1 MAMDMSTL
9 EARYLDSCRRRETQP
24 NSSVLSWFSEAKI
37 QNPNNEKCSILVYLD
52 QLKNADI
59 YPLIDVFTEMDSF
72 DIEAVDILSKR
83 PCFLKEE
90 YIMSLMHAIDQKL
103 RVVDLSNITLRN
115 DILLDLCQVG
125 SSCHVLI
132 LRATNIRKLNMVGRF
147 MHLNTLSLDFCSSL
161 ASLHED
167 CFSCMP
173 YLMCLS
179 MCETRIV
186 NLWTTTAAISKLPYL
201 MELRFQMCLCC
212 KDTGPCRASLG
223 KNNEFPGGAHKQDL
237 MDANVK
243 LKKYISHHPSPICF
257 EKHYREYMIAS
268 LPQLEV
274 LDNLPIGRL
283 DREIAKSVFARYFE
297 HLPYKRKHKESVVS
311 LLQKREM
318 GTSGNYQNSSKP
330 KQPNIHRTQ
339 HFFSRSLSAAKL
351 GSSAWPLLHP
361 VSSFSH
367 IYKEGNKRVRPR
379 QFEYNPSN
387 PSLMAFGTLDGEVIV
402 INHENGNVA
411 CYIPSIGGTNSVLG
425 LCWLKKY
432 PSKLVAGSDSGCVR
446 LFDLNHIPPKVA
458 DARGN
463 SSVATYYDFEQLTSV
478 HVNSTDDQF
487 LASGYSKNVALYD
500 INTEKPLQLFTDMHR
515 EPINVAKFSHH
526 SPFMFATSS
535 FDHDVKMWDLRQKP
549 VQPCYTASSSRGN
562 VMVCFSPDD
571 LYLLVS
577 AVDNEVLLYK
587 YDSYGLSS

>member
-1 MAMDMSTL
+1 
-9 EARYLDSCRRRETQP
+9 
-24 NSSVLSWFSEAKI
+24 
-37 QNPNNEKCSILVYLD
+37 
-52 QLKNADI
+52 
-59 YPLIDVFTEMDSF
+59 
-72 DIEAVDILSKR
+72 
-83 PCFLKEE
+83 
-90 YIMSLMHAIDQKL
+90 
-103 RVVDLSNITLRN
+103 
-115 DILLDLCQVG
+115 
-125 SSCHVLI
+125 
-132 LRATNIRKLNMVGRF
+132 
-147 MHLNTLSLDFCSSL
+147 
-161 ASLHED
+161 
-167 CFSCMP
+167 
-173 YLMCLS
+173 
-179 MCETRIV
+179 
-186 NLWTTTAAISKLPYL
+186 
-201 MELRFQMCLCC
+201 
-212 KDTGPCRASLG
+212 
-223 KNNEFPGGAHKQDL
+223 

-367 IYKEGNKRVRPR
+367 IYKEGNKKVRPR

-387 PSLMAFGTLDGEVIV
+387 PGLMAFGTLDGEVIV

-432 PSKLVAGSDSGCVR
+432 PSK
-446 LFDLNHIPPKVA
+446 
-458 DARGN
+458 
-463 SSVATYYDFEQLTSV
+463 
-478 HVNSTDDQF
+478 VNST
-487 LASGYSKNVALYD
+487 LRYSR
-500 INTEKPLQLFTDMHR
+500 I
-515 EPINVAKFSHH
+515 
-526 SPFMFATSS
+526 
-535 FDHDVKMWDLRQKP
+535 
-549 VQPCYTASSSRGN
+549 
-562 VMVCFSPDD
+562 
-571 LYLLVS
+571 LVVNNS
-577 AVDNEVLLYK
+577 LHNLTV
-587 YDSYGLSS
+587 